1 MKDRVLKKLLAA
13 QKKRSEYANK
23 MRERMLHEG
32 VETVG
37 LDERDWVILRLLFL
51 LYKEGRNASE
61 PEAVRVI
68 NWFNSEHPGYG
79 QEVML
84 AAFSRLAGEN
94 RIRRE
99 KLFEPYWKE
108 KGKWE

>member
-1 MKDRVLKKLLAA
+1 MKDKVFEKLLKAR
-13 QKKRSEYANK
+13 KKRSEYASK

-61 PEAVRVI
+61 PEAGRI
-68 NWFNSEHPGYG
+68 IDWFNSEHPGYG

-94 RIRRE
+94 RARNE
-99 KLFEPYWKE
+99 KMYEPYWKE
-108 KGKWE
+108 QGKWE